1 MSGTRSVT
9 FDVRRVRGK
18 IRALSHKRPNRSCAW
33 ESASSPTGES
43 FWPCVHATF
52 LVYTTRKCT
61 HTAGLADVFC
71 TELRTGR
78 FGGSSEIQSLAP
90 ASRTI
95 FRPFFAFFSFFLSL
109 HLAKRLCKTR
119 SRAVDITKA
128 AAVEYIIYI
137 YKVIPA
143 FRLSVRGEKTACI
156 ACALQCSIELQ

>member
-1 MSGTRSVT
+1 MRGQNARYPINGQIV
-9 FDVRRVRGK
+9 RVRVG
-18 IRALSHKRPNRSCAW
+18 ICLVAHRGIFLAVCTRDFPRIH
-33 ESASSPTGES
+33 
-43 FWPCVHATF
+43 HAQMH
-52 LVYTTRKCT
+52 T

-90 ASRTI
+90 RPLEQS
-95 FRPFFAFFSFFLSL
+95 FVPFLPFFFLSFFLSL

-143 FRLSVRGEKTACI
+143 FRLSVRGEKIRVHCLCI
-156 ACALQCSIELQ
+156 AVLDRIAISVCG